1 MRRIATSF
9 VAAALVA
16 TLAACGG
23 GAGQGES
30 PVAGTQTPNSAQEP
44 AGAVPGEDDSIK
56 IDEIDWV
63 VEETV
68 IDGDRKL
75 AMSYANNSSFT
86 ILELRIEFNQ
96 REDVTDEDLAAFD
109 EAYADPDW
117 SPSVEATE
125 LYIIGDNQHYVE
137 PGEEA
142 GPIACSLAYAFTG
155 PTLEQY
161 KLMEPNMAGIV
172 YLGGDGKLYCEYY
185 DFLNDSY
192 SQSSSSGADAVE
204 WSESDISK
212 LVPEIDAPVV
222 NVSSD
227 DEDRFVF
234 NAYGL
239 TLDDFA
245 PYVEKCKE
253 LGFTE
258 DPGEDEDWYTATNE
272 DGYEIW
278 LNFYAETDSIYGRVS
293 LEE

>member
-1 MRRIATSF
+1 MRRIATTF

-23 GAGQGES
+23 GTGQGES
-30 PVAGTQTPNSAQEP
+30 SAAGTQTPNSPQELV
-44 AGAVPGEDDSIK
+44 GAVPGEDDSIK
-56 IDEIDWV
+56 IDEIDWA

-96 REDVTDEDLAAFD
+96 REDVTGEDLAAFD

-125 LYIIGDNQHYVE
+125 LYIVGDNQHFVE

-161 KLMEPNMAGIV
+161 ELMEPNVAGIV
-172 YLGGDGKLYCEYY
+172 YLGRDGKLYCEYY

-192 SQSSSSGADAVE
+192 SQSSSSGVDAVE
-204 WSESDISK
+204 WSESDISE

-222 NVSSD
+222 NVGSD

-258 DPGEDEDWYTATNE
+258 DPSEEEDWYTATNE

-278 LNFYAETDSIYGRVS
+278 LNYYAETDSIYGRVS